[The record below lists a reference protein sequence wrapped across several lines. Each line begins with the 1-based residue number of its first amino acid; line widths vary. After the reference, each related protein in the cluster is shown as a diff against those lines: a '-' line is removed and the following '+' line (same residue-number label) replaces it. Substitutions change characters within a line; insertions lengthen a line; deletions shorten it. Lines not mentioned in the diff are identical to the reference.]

1 MSTNT
6 AKNDITGDNLRTKA
20 QSSTYSDGW
29 ERIWGA
35 KPAEDMFQ
43 APDMTTESKI
53 VVKKSQKHLTTPEY

>member
-20 QSSTYSDGW
+20 QSDLYSAGW
-29 ERIWGA
+29 EAIWGA

-43 APDMTTESKI
+43 VSDMTTESKI

>member
-20 QSSTYSDGW
+20 QSSAYSDGW

-53 VVKKSQKHLTTPEY
+53 VEKKSEKGVDIP